1 MMRIAVFA
9 LTPLLLIAAPRG
21 SDDPSAAGLQV
32 PPGFVIHC
40 VAAEPDTVY
49 PMFATFDDRGRL
61 FVAESSGLDLYAE
74 LKAQTRKCRIRVLED
89 PDEAGRF
96 RKSSVFADGLVF
108 PMGLVWRDGK
118 LYVADPPD
126 LITLEDTDGDGKA
139 DRRRVILTGFGH
151 VDNGSLHGLTFG
163 PDGLLYMTMGQPDG
177 YTIKRRDGVMVHGK
191 TGALLRCRPDGSDPE
206 VLCRGFENLV
216 EVIFTPRGDMI
227 GTDNWFQR
235 PTDSMRDALVHLVDG
250 GLYPLHTDRGAPQPV
265 TGDFLPS
272 ISIFPAVALSGL
284 ERYRGPMFAGMQGH
298 LFSAQHNARKVGRH
312 VLVPSGSTFRSQDFD
327 FLTSDSPDFH
337 PSDVLEDADGS
348 LLVIDTGSW
357 YTQHC
362 PTGKIRKVQAT
373 GGIYRVRKM
382 GVTTVADP
390 RGLRIA
396 WSGLTLAKLIRL
408 LGDERPAVRD
418 RAQLTLTQRGL
429 PAIGPLALAL
439 SKGRELTSRQHA
451 LWALAGIEDKP
462 SLPPLR
468 AALADTS
475 ADIVIPAARALGLR
489 RDAGAARHLEGLL
502 MRPELPVRLAAA
514 EALARCDEP
523 KPNEIFETLEQP
535 DVDRFLEHALVHA
548 LFHRA
553 DSATLE
559 RSLQSPHPRV
569 QQAALILLD
578 QPPRP
583 KDQLRHEQVIERLR
597 SPDERL
603 RQTAVRVLRNHPEWA
618 KQSLGLLRGWF
629 QQPKLSEE
637 EARGLRDLVLAY
649 QYAPDVQNLLA
660 QAVGG
665 AGAKSPAGRGQL
677 ALEILAATSLPK
689 PPAAWAQALE
699 TALTSQTPA
708 ERHQAVRT
716 AAVLQL
722 PELDATLAQV
732 AEESDVPAAVRLEAL
747 RAIVLRRTQLTP
759 TAFQKVYDCLR
770 DEDEPLLRLAAAEL
784 IGRLHLSDDQI
795 QKTVTALSKDSLIL
809 PSTVLPALLA
819 AKSTTN
825 DALVADYLRGAV
837 GKGWRPSEQE
847 LLRITPRLGEHAD
860 TILKLVQGLADS
872 QKERLAELTPLLTEG
887 DAVKGRGVFFGKKV
901 ACATCHRIAGEGGTV
916 GPDLTKIGTVRSGR
930 DLLESIVVPSSTI
943 AQGYEP
949 YLFITDAGKT
959 LHGLIARQTADVV
972 VVLDASGEELQL
984 RKGQIQEMRRSPMSL
999 MPEGLDRALSH
1010 DELRDLLAL
1019 LQNLK

>member
-1 MMRIAVFA
+1 MMRIAAFA
-9 LTPLLLIAAPRG
+9 MTPLLLIAALRDFDH
-21 SDDPSAAGLQV
+21 STAGLHV
-32 PPGFVIHC
+32 PPGFVIQR
-40 VAAEPDTVY
+40 VAAEPDTIY

-96 RKSSVFADGLVF
+96 RKSSVFAENLVF

-177 YTIKRRDGVMVHGK
+177 YTIKRRDGVTVHGK

-235 PTDSMRDALVHLVDG
+235 PTDGMRDALVHLVDG
-250 GLYPLHTDRGAPQPV
+250 GLYPLHTDRSTPQPV
-265 TGDFLPS
+265 TGDFLPGVA
-272 ISIFPAVALSGL
+272 IFPAVALSGL
-284 ERYRGPMFAGMQGH
+284 ERYRGAMFAGMQGH

-312 VLVPSGSTFRSQDFD
+312 VLAPAGATFRSQDFD
-327 FLTSDSPDFH
+327 FVTSDSPDFH

-373 GGIYRVRKM
+373 GGIYRVRKTA
-382 GVTTVADP
+382 VAPVADP
-390 RGLRIA
+390 RGLRID
-396 WSGLTLAKLIRL
+396 WSAIRPEELIRL
-408 LGDERPAVRD
+408 LGDARPVVRG
-418 RAQLTLTQRGL
+418 RAQHTLTQRGL
-429 PAIGPLALAL
+429 PAIGPLAVAL
-439 SKGRELTSRQHA
+439 SSGKEPAPRQHA
-451 LWALAGIEDKP
+451 LWALAGIDDKA

-475 ADIVIPAARALGLR
+475 DDIVIPAARALGLR
-489 RDAGAARHLEGLL
+489 RDDEAVDALEQLL
-502 MRPELPVRLAAA
+502 LRPALPVRLAAA
-514 EALARCDEP
+514 EALARCDRARP
-523 KPNEIFETLEQP
+523 QALLQALEAP

-548 LFHRA
+548 LFHQA
-553 DSATLE
+553 ETGTLE
-559 RSLQSPHPRV
+559 RSLQSPHARV

-603 RQTAVRVLRNHPEWA
+603 RDTAVRVLRNHPEWA

-629 QQPKLSEE
+629 AQPQLSAEE
-637 EARGLRDLVLAY
+637 TRGLRDLVLAY
-649 QYAPDVQNLLA
+649 QHAPDVQNLLA

-665 AGAKSPAGRGQL
+665 AGAKSPTGRRQL
-677 ALEILAATSLPK
+677 ALEMLAATSLPK

-699 TALTSQTPA
+699 TALTSPVPA

-722 PELDATLAQV
+722 PQLDAVLARMSEQ
-732 AEESDVPAAVRLEAL
+732 ADLPAAMRLEAL
-747 RAIVLRRTQLTP
+747 RALILRRQKLEAP
-759 TAFQKVYDCLR
+759 AFQLVYDCLR
-770 DEDEPLLRLAAAEL
+770 DENEPLLRLAAAEL
-784 IGRLHLSDDQI
+784 IGRAQLTDDQVA
-795 QKTVTALSKDSLIL
+795 QATAALAKDSLIA
-809 PSTVLPALLA
+809 PSTVLPALLP
-819 AKSTTN
+819 AKSTAN
-825 DALVADYLRGAV
+825 DQVVAEYLRGAV
-837 GKGWRPSEQE
+837 RKGWRPSEQQ
-847 LLRITPRLGEHAD
+847 LKQLVLRLGDDAGA
-860 TILKLVQGLADS
+860 IAKLVHTLADG
-872 QKERLAELTPLLTEG
+872 QKQRLAELEPLLTDG
-887 DAVKGRGVFFGKKV
+887 DALKGRSVFFGKKV
-901 ACATCHRIAGEGGTV
+901 ACATCHRVAGDGGTV
-916 GPDLTKIGTVRSGR
+916 GPDLSKIGAVRSGR

-943 AQGYEP
+943 AQGYES
-949 YLFITDAGKT
+949 YLVITDAGKT
-959 LHGLIARQTADVV
+959 LHGLIARQTGDVV
-972 VVLDASGEELQL
+972 VVRDASGAELQL
-984 RKGQIQEMRRSPMSL
+984 RKGQIQEMRRAAISL
-999 MPEGLDRALSH
+999 MPEGLDRALSR
-1010 DELRDLLAL
+1010 DEFRDLLAY
-1019 LQNLK
+1019 LQRLK